1 MRRVAISGASG
12 LVGRALR
19 KRLEA
24 DGMEVVAMVRSR
36 DREGIYWSVER
47 GELDEEALSEVDAVV
62 HLAGES
68 LAASRWTKAQKRRI
82 LESRVKGTEL
92 IAGALAKMEL
102 GPGTLIC
109 ASAVG
114 YYGDTGSQWVDE
126 TSASGEGFLAEVCR
140 AWEGACEPARGAG
153 VRVVNTRF
161 GVITSSQGGALDK
174 MKLPFKMGVGGPMG
188 SGGQYMSW
196 VALEDVVGALR
207 WLLLE
212 SQLEGP
218 VNVVSPNPVTN
229 AGFAKTLGK
238 AMHRPAVVPTPGFAL
253 KVALGSEMAEEMLL
267 KGQRVRPKRLQDEGY
282 TFEHPEVE
290 EALREAVKG

>member
-12 LVGRALR
+12 LVGGALR

-24 DGMEVVAMVRSR
+24 DGVEVVAMVRSR

-92 IAGALAKMEL
+92 IAGALAKMER

-229 AGFAKTLGK
+229 ARFAKTLGK